1 MAIKTN
7 FLAALFAK
15 CLLSLNLSL
24 KQSND
29 GNNS

>member
-7 FLAALFAK
+7 FLAALFTGF
-15 CLLSLNLSL
+15 LLPLNIGF